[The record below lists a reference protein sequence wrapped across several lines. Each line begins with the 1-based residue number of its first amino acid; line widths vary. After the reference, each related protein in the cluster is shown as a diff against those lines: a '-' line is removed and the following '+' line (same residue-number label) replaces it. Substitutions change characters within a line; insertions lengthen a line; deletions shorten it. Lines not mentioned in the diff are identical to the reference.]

1 MLAYTY
7 IEKGKFA
14 LVEKPKPTLIESTD
28 AIVRVTMSSICTSD
42 LHIKHGSVPRVVPGI
57 TVGHEMV
64 GVVEEVGSEVTNVKP
79 GDRVTVNVET
89 FCCQLGR
96 SCLPNPS
103 TPGHSRGERWGA
115 ERSEGPGGTNGGLGI
130 GGFVPP
136 GAGGGA
142 GSLWV
147 LICMPTGA
155 RARDR
160 AVVYLCVYSP
170 ASWEARIGG
179 VVLGAEG
186 SRTGSH
192 LGFVSLWKTWWA
204 PFS

>member
-1 MLAYTY
+1 MRPGAPGLERSGGARSLRPLDRWAS
-7 IEKGKFA
+7 A
-14 LVEKPKPTLIESTD
+14 LFYSACSLPAAAAV
-28 AIVRVTMSSICTSD
+28 AAGGW
-42 LHIKHGSVPRVVPGI
+42 GSAGRGSPG
-57 TVGHEMV
+57 
-64 GVVEEVGSEVTNVKP
+64 
-79 GDRVTVNVET
+79 
-89 FCCQLGR
+89 CQLGR

-103 TPGHSRGERWGA
+103 TPGHSRGERWGP
-115 ERSEGPGGTNGGLGI
+115 ERSAGPGATNGGLGI

-186 SRTGSH
+186 SRTGTH
-192 LGFVSLWKTWWA
+192 LGFVSLWKTWWKRGG
-204 PFS
+204 SVLTN